1 MLDKYNK
8 LNDDAKEYLLSE
20 LEKRNINKDLLDRCK
35 KEIDLIYN
43 NGDLFIIKY
52 LYMFKEKNNNVKYHF
67 RGMNSNLLFLY
78 LLSISIVDPIKY
90 NLSYEICKP
99 ISCFVEFRSN
109 NFISFLD
116 YLEKE
121 APFKTV
127 IATIKGAP
135 IADCYYLIIPNDY
148 KCDDI
153 TLKLNDSGK
162 LQTVESKDTLE
173 DRYIIIWLR
182 DEYEVKKNKLESYP
196 FKTKLERIL
205 KPKDFEDYVKVE
217 SICRGTNI
225 WENNQDKLFK
235 KGIINIKNIISNR
248 DDVYDYLLN
257 HGIDKEL
264 SIKITNF
271 IRKGKACIDDFQDEW
286 EDYKDILL
294 KNNCEK
300 WFIDVCSKILYLF
313 GRGQIIS
320 ELLYENNE
328 RRTIK

>member
-8 LNDDAKEYLLSE
+8 LNNEAKDYLLNE
-20 LEKRNINKDLLDRCK
+20 LNKRNVNKDLLDRCK
-35 KEIDLIYN
+35 KEIDLIYD

-52 LYMFKEKNNNVKYHF
+52 LYMFKEKNNDVKYHF

-78 LLSISIVDPIKY
+78 LLGISIVDPIKY
-90 NLSYEICKP
+90 NLSYEITKP
-99 ISCFVEFRSN
+99 ISCFVEFKTNSFRN
-109 NFISFLD
+109 FLD

-121 APFKTV
+121 NQFKTV

-135 IADCYYLIIPNDY
+135 IEDCYYVIIPNDY

-153 TLKLNDSGK
+153 TIIINEKGK
-162 LQTVESKDTLE
+162 LQTVEDKDTFE
-173 DRYIIIWLR
+173 DKYVVIWLR
-182 DEYEVKKNKLESYP
+182 DEYEANIGKLESYP
-196 FKTKLERIL
+196 FEIEIKKII

-217 SICRGTNI
+217 SICHGTNV

-257 HGIDKEL
+257 HGIDKKLAVE
-264 SIKITNF
+264 ITTF
-271 IRKGKACIDDFQDEW
+271 IRKGKASIENFQDEW
-286 EDYKDILL
+286 EDYKDVLL

-300 WFIDVCSKILYLF
+300 WFIDVCSKIYYLF